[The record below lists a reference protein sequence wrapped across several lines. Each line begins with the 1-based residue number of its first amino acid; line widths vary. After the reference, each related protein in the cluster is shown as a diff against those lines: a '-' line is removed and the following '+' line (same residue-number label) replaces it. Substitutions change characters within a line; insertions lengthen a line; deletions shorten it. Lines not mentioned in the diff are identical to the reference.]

1 MLLNLLLLDPPA
13 AGSNRSL
20 QPSHTLSKQR
30 GSSSRGDRNHQ
41 SGPGSLVP
49 KMSVSDGNEG
59 AAGEPWH
66 THTPRS
72 QLWELPT
79 ENHFPGV
86 NVLKIKGGGEI
97 CICSTNTTVCK
108 LYFSLCM
115 HDLCSYREGFVA
127 QLSAP
132 RGDATC
138 GTEPVSGPS
147 GQHRKQDSRPNLSPL
162 GAAFL
167 FFFSSRLCHF
177 IHLLFLHFVLFLTK
191 IIMLFWDYNNT
202 L

>member
-1 MLLNLLLLDPPA
+1 M
-13 AGSNRSL
+13 
-20 QPSHTLSKQR
+20 
-30 GSSSRGDRNHQ
+30 
-41 SGPGSLVP
+41 
-49 KMSVSDGNEG
+49 
-59 AAGEPWH
+59 
-66 THTPRS
+66 
-72 QLWELPT
+72 
-79 ENHFPGV
+79 
-86 NVLKIKGGGEI
+86 
-97 CICSTNTTVCK
+97 
-108 LYFSLCM
+108 
-115 HDLCSYREGFVA
+115 A

-191 IIMLFWDYNNT
+191 IIMLF
-202 L
+202 